1 MSLIG
6 ISIVAV
12 LFLFWLIYFKESPSA
27 EAASTYPQWINGLD
41 SFNALMNSFA
51 TCFLLLGFRA
61 IKLGHKTEHSRWMK
75 AAFAASS
82 LFLISYITYHY
93 YHGDSSFQGQGALL
107 RFVYF
112 SILISH
118 ILLSIIV
125 LPMVLITFYFA
136 LSQRWERHRALAR
149 WTFPLWLYV
158 SATGVAIYFFL
169 NV

>member
-6 ISIVAV
+6 ISVVAI
-12 LFLFWLIYFKESPSA
+12 LFLFWLIYLKESPRTENTA
-27 EAASTYPQWINGLD
+27 YPQWINSLD

-61 IKLGHKTEHSRWMK
+61 IKLGRTIEHSRWMK

-93 YHGDSSFQGQGALL
+93 YHGDSSFHGQGALL
-107 RFVYF
+107 RITYF

-118 ILLSIIV
+118 ILLSIIA

-169 NV
+169 NL